1 MAAQTGSTYF
11 SGTMIDSSR
20 DISISGLGG
29 HIAISGCR
37 LLLLSFGDTSLTSL
51 LLLELQQYLFW
62 ICFVV
67 LVNMTIKFRQ
77 FKKSHV
83 FDVMPNNFWCTDWRH
98 DCCIVPTPYSGK
110 VTKGQRPM
118 LNRNFLLIQKLSWGL
133 FLLRS
138 TIRGLSRRFAAFT
151 VSAL

>member
-67 LVNMTIKFRQ
+67 LVNMNIKFRQ
-77 FKKSHV
+77 FQKNHTCLMLCQTTSGAPIGNLIVCILYPLHIQEKS
-83 FDVMPNNFWCTDWRH
+83 
-98 DCCIVPTPYSGK
+98 
-110 VTKGQRPM
+110 
-118 LNRNFLLIQKLSWGL
+118 
-133 FLLRS
+133 
-138 TIRGLSRRFAAFT
+138 
-151 VSAL
+151 